1 MAGQALVILEPVCT
15 QENPYFNQE
24 DLLDSLAHYHLQLS
38 PNNPAILIRVI
49 VIIQN
54 YHQLSPYPNHPHK
67 QPPYLNLNHIKDPY
81 LVPLYSFLTIP
92 ILGGNKSI

>member
-49 VIIQN
+49 VIIQK
-54 YHQLSPYPNHPHK
+54 LSP
-67 QPPYLNLNHIKDPY
+67 
-81 LVPLYSFLTIP
+81 TIP
-92 ILGGNKSI
+92 ISQPPTQTTTISQFEPHKRPLSRSVILVLDYSDSRWK